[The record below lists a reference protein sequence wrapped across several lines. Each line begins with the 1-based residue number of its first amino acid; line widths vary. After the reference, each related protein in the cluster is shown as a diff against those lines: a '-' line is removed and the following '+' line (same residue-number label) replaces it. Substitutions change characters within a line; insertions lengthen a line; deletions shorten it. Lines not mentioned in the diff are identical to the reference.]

1 MKLAWITRLAVAALA
16 VALLAAPA
24 GAGGGILD
32 DLAAPDGKT
41 PKSITS
47 FVGTNADGSI
57 GIAVVHRGKQAA
69 AYVCDGDQIGSWY
82 AGKKRGSKLT
92 LKNDDGERFTAT
104 IRGSTVR
111 GAATA
116 EGQDL
121 DFTLK
126 RAKSHAGLYRQT
138 FQTAEGERLG
148 GWVIDNKGNVHGII
162 KGGTTD
168 LSALLDINTILASAS
183 IVPEVTQAQAL
194 PGFPTNVTV
203 RSSGPVCQSLGVNAV
218 QNQSDIRTATGGLA
232 AIELATKQ
240 FRIRLGLMALLNCEQ
255 GGLF

>member
-1 MKLAWITRLAVAALA
+1 MKLAWITRLVVAALA

-57 GIAVVHRGKQAA
+57 GVAVVHRGKQAA

-82 AGKKRGSKLT
+82 TGQKRGSKLT

-111 GAATA
+111 GAVTA

-121 DFTLK
+121 DFTLE
-126 RAKSHAGLYRQT
+126 RAKSYAGLYR
-138 FQTAEGERLG
+138 AADGKVLA
-148 GWVIDNKGNVHGII
+148 GWVIQNNGTVYGEIV
-162 KGGTTD
+162 GGTIT
-168 LSALLDINTILASAS
+168 LSAQLDINTILASAS
-183 IVPEVTQAQAL
+183 IVPEVTEAQAL
-194 PGFPTNVTV
+194 PGFPTNVSV
-203 RSSGPVCQSLGVNAV
+203 RSSGPVCQKLLFNAID
-218 QNQSDIRTATGGLA
+218 NKRDLSRPLTTAA
-232 AIELATKQ
+232 ADLATKQ
-240 FRIRLGLMALLNCEQ
+240 LRIRLGLMALLNCEDQ
-255 GGLF
+255 DLVG